1 MLVKLSTAMKQT
13 ACRTNTIP
21 HYHYGVNQAISVL
34 ARLLNGAGIEKASL
48 GILSSV
54 GTGLGLPAIIF
65 PTQGNRTAK
74 LQHIKIQQHRS
85 GCFSENPG

>member
-1 MLVKLSTAMKQT
+1 MKQI
-13 ACRTNTIP
+13 ACRTNTTP
-21 HYHYGVNQAISVL
+21 PLPYGVNQAIRVL

-48 GILSSV
+48 GILNSV
-54 GTGLGLPAIIF
+54 GTGLGLPATIF
-65 PTQGNRTAK
+65 PTQRNRIAK